1 MQRIGVFGASF
12 NPPTLGH
19 FDALKQALPHFDEI
33 LLVPSLSHPFGKNLA
48 PIVHRLAM
56 LEIFLN
62 DLQSLQLGHNVKI
75 SLIEQSMQMKGQAKE
90 FIYTYDVLTELSKLY
105 QSQHQSV
112 SLRFI
117 LGPDNNHP
125 DVWHKFYRYQEIEQN
140 WPLFVAKENLPI
152 HSTMVREICMRYR
165 DEPQKRR
172 KELIELVGEPIANYI
187 EQHKLYREKESA
199 YG

>member
-19 FDALKQALPHFDEI
+19 FDALKQALPQFDEI
-33 LLVPSLSHPFGKNLA
+33 LLVPSISHPFGKFLA
-48 PIVHRLAM
+48 PIEHRLAM

-62 DLQSLQLGHNVKI
+62 DLQSLKQGNIVKI
-75 SLIEQSMQMKGQAKE
+75 SLIEQSMQKKGHTKE
-90 FIYTYDVLTELSKLY
+90 FIYTFDVLTELTKLY
-105 QSQHQSV
+105 QSQQQSV
-112 SLRFI
+112 QLRFI
-117 LGPDNNHP
+117 LGPDNSHP
-125 DVWHKFYRYQEIEQN
+125 DIWHKFYRYQEIEQN

-152 HSTMVREICMRYR
+152 HSTMVREVCMKFR
-165 DEPQKRR
+165 DEPLKRR